1 MLNTQD
7 YIITELIK
15 NLGSMIFLTK
25 PKLRNLIA
33 IILGIIDS
41 GSVVLSKIAQ
51 ELKSDFSEGTEPS
64 KVKRIYRFLKND
76 KINPELVQYH
86 FARTLL
92 KKYKNHSGKV
102 HIIFDHTTKE
112 DVFTILQF
120 SLRVDNRVIPLWHKI
135 FEYKD
140 KKNKDFEHVYEG
152 LKVVYELLSPYN
164 FEVIVLADRGFRSV
178 ELFKFIDEEL
188 KWNYAIR
195 CILTSNVKIENK
207 PKVKKLSDIKI
218 RRNKKKSFEKVLLTD
233 EKYECN
239 LGVSLAED
247 DDVWYVATNMKPKKG
262 IREYQK
268 RFDIEELFRD
278 LKSNGFNMEDSWSE
292 GLTYFKN
299 LYLCLSIAYSWLII
313 LGKVCTKNKKNK
325 ELGTIRINKN
335 GKSIRIYSLFRT
347 GLKWFKRCYNDD
359 RKKYY
364 LNFDFVLNE
373 K

>member
-15 NLGSMIFLTK
+15 NLGSMIFLTA
-25 PKLRNLIA
+25 PRLRNLIA

-51 ELKSDFSEGTEPS
+51 ELKSDFSEGSEPS

-120 SLRVDNRVIPLWHKI
+120 SLRVDNRTIPLWHKI
-135 FEYKD
+135 FEYED
-140 KKNKDFEHVYEG
+140 KNSKDFEHVYEG

-178 ELFKFIDEEL
+178 ELFKFIHEEL
-188 KWNYAIR
+188 KWKYAIR
-195 CILTSNVKIENK
+195 CIATTNVTIPNK
-207 PKVKKLSDIKI
+207 PKIKKLSAIKI
-218 RRNKKKSFEKVLLTD
+218 KPNKKICFEKVLLTS

-247 DDVWYVATNMKPKKG
+247 GDVWYIATNMSPKQG
-262 IREYQK
+262 IREYKK
-268 RFDIEELFRD
+268 RFDIEESFRD
-278 LKSNGFNMEDSWSE
+278 LKSNGFNMEDSWAE
-292 GLTYFKN
+292 GITYFKN
-299 LYLCLSIAYSWLII
+299 LHLCLSIAYSWLII
-313 LGKVCTKNKKNK
+313 LGRICSKNKKNK
-325 ELGTIRINKN
+325 ELGAIRVNKN
-335 GKSIRIYSLFRT
+335 GKAIRIYSLFRI
-347 GLKWFKRCYNDD
+347 GLKWFKRC
-359 RKKYY
+359 
-364 LNFDFVLNE
+364 
-373 K
+373 